1 MADLKRW
8 KIAKQVLTAV
18 GKNFQDKHYLYP
30 IPQTEIDA
38 SAGTLTQNPGY

>member
-1 MADLKRW
+1 M
-8 KIAKQVLTAV
+8 IAH

-30 IPQTEIDA
+30 IPLSEIDA

>member
-8 KIAKQVLTAV
+8 GTAKAVMTAH
-18 GKNFQDKHYLYP
+18 GKNFLDKHYLYP
-30 IPQTEIDA
+30 IPQGEIDA